1 MNACFQVMKE
11 QHLTIQKLVQER
23 DLAREGMKAAMQ
35 RAREAVAIAVS
46 SSRRPRSSSKLWA
59 QRIEVLQ
66 RELEL
71 QQR

>member
-1 MNACFQVMKE
+1 MHVFQVMKE

-46 SSRRPRSSSKLWA
+46 SSSRPRSSSELWA
-59 QRIEVLQ
+59 QRIGVLQ